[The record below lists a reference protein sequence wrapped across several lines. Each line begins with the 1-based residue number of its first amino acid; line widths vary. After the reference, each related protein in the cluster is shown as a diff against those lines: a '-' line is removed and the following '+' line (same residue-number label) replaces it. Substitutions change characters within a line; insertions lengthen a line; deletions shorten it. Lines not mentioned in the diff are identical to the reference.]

1 MLSPVPP
8 QDPLRREYP
17 PVPAKPPPFDLD
29 ALQRISKPEPR
40 RLRWRRNRGRGN
52 ATELV
57 DAAPKVTTSRASV
70 VMLAIQPPEE
80 QRAMLRAALAA
91 GGAEYS
97 LPPRLTL
104 RNGLSMQ
111 DQAAWGDCIQAVT
124 RAWKPF
130 TVRLQPPEVVDSRML
145 CLAPVG
151 DRVAD
156 LQQALGHSLF
166 AAGFVARVGDVS
178 TPTML
183 LASTFTGATHAELH
197 DLGSVMRDLVPFPI
211 DFRVGELYA
220 LSEARG
226 EDQPPIAVYPFGG

>member
-1 MLSPVPP
+1 MPP

-17 PVPAKPPPFDLD
+17 PLPEKPPPFDLD

-40 RLRWRRNRGRGN
+40 RLRWRRNRGRGHT
-52 ATELV
+52 TELV
-57 DAAPKVTTSRASV
+57 DATPKVTTSRASV
-70 VMLAIQPPEE
+70 VMLVIQPPAE
-80 QRAMLRAALAA
+80 QRAALRAALAA

-111 DQAAWGDCIQAVT
+111 DQAAWSDCIQAVT
-124 RAWKPF
+124 RLWKPF
-130 TVRLQPPEVVDSRML
+130 MVRLRPPEVVDSRML

-151 DRVAD
+151 DRVTD

-166 AAGFVARVGDVS
+166 SAGFVARVGDVS

-197 DLGSVMRDLVPFPI
+197 ELGNVVQDLVQFPI
-211 DFRVGELYA
+211 DFRVSELHA
-220 LSEARG
+220 VWEAG
-226 EDQPPIAVYPFGG
+226 AEDDPPVATYPLGA